1 MMVARRA
8 MPPITAPAMAPAI
21 RLEFEDE
28 DEEATRVGI
37 AVGNVFSKQEKS
49 VPLSMPNGNENAGTS
64 R

>member
-1 MMVARRA
+1 MVAGRA
-8 MPPITAPAMAPAI
+8 MPPITAPAMAAI